1 MEQQKNK
8 KMVGIYPPFL
18 YYNIYMARVKSK
30 WICQECG
37 YETAGYLGKCPE
49 CGAWGSLVEEVQFA
63 SKPQQASV
71 HDEFINREKP
81 ELLKDIH
88 IGEELRVS
96 TNISEFDRI
105 LGGGLVQGSLVL
117 IAGDPGIGKSTILLQ
132 TSGELCKNNKKVLYV
147 SAEESASQLKLR
159 AQRLSINSD
168 SLYVYPQT
176 SMESIKSQIE
186 EIMPDVVVI
195 DSIQAIYSQ
204 NVASSA
210 GSVSQIRECT
220 NILMHIAKSKTI
232 IVIGHVT
239 KEGNIAGPKVLEHMV
254 DTVIYFEGDKY
265 KSYRML
271 RSMKNRFGNT
281 SEVGIF
287 EMHSDGLKEV
297 KNPNELFLNER
308 SQIATPGSAIIVTN
322 EGTRPLLVEIQAL
335 VGTTP
340 YPSPRRV
347 TNGVDTSRVLQILAV
362 LEKRVGLNLSKQDVY
377 VNVMGGIDV
386 YEPSAD
392 LGIAL
397 AVATCARDV
406 VVDPQ
411 TVIIGEI
418 GLSGEIHPV
427 NNIEKR
433 LNEAV
438 MSGFKKAIIPYANK
452 VEDKRIEI
460 VPVKRL
466 MDAISACISPVEKK

>member
-1 MEQQKNK
+1 MQ
-8 KMVGIYPPFL
+8 
-18 YYNIYMARVKSK
+18 
-30 WICQECG
+30 
-37 YETAGYLGKCPE
+37 
-49 CGAWGSLVEEVQFA
+49 
-63 SKPQQASV
+63 
-71 HDEFINREKP
+71 
-81 ELLKDIH
+81 
-88 IGEELRVS
+88 
-96 TNISEFDRI
+96 
-105 LGGGLVQGSLVL
+105 
-117 IAGDPGIGKSTILLQ
+117 
-132 TSGELCKNNKKVLYV
+132 NNKKVLYV

-168 SLYVYPQT
+168 MLYVYPQT

-204 NVASSA
+204 NIASSA

-220 NILMHIAKSKTI
+220 NLLMHIAKSKNITV

-287 EMHSDGLKEV
+287 EMHTDGLHEV

-308 SQIATPGSAIIVTN
+308 SQVAAPGSAIIVTN

-340 YPSPRRV
+340 YPTPRRV

-386 YEPSAD
+386 SEPSAD

-438 MSGFKKAIIPYANK
+438 MSGFKKAIVPFANK
-452 VEDKRIEI
+452 IEDKRIEI

-466 MDAISACISPVEKK
+466 MDAIAACVSAQ

>member
-1 MEQQKNK
+1 
-8 KMVGIYPPFL
+8 
-18 YYNIYMARVKSK
+18 MAKVKSK

-37 YETAGYLGKCPE
+37 YESAGYLGKCPE
-49 CGAWGSLVEEVQFA
+49 CSSWGSFVEEVQ
-63 SKPQQASV
+63 SLIKPQA
-71 HDEFINREKP
+71 INAQGFLNDAKP
-81 ELLKDIH
+81 SLLSDIH
-88 IGEELRVS
+88 IGEEVRVS

-159 AQRLSINSD
+159 AERLEINSNN
-168 SLYVYPQT
+168 LFIYPQIN
-176 SMESIKSQIE
+176 MESIRA
-186 EIMPDVVVI
+186 EIDNLSPDIVVV

-204 NVASSA
+204 TITSSA
-210 GSVSQIRECT
+210 GSVSQIRECC
-220 NILMHIAKSKTI
+220 NILMQLAKNKNITV

-239 KEGNIAGPKVLEHMV
+239 KDGSIAGPKVLEHMV

-287 EMHSDGLKEV
+287 EMGSKGLV
-297 KNPNELFLNER
+297 CVTNPNELFLNER
-308 SQIATPGSAIIVTN
+308 SQGAIPGSAIVVTN

-340 YPSPRRV
+340 YPTPRRV
-347 TNGVDTSRVLQILAV
+347 TNGVDSSRLLQILAV

-377 VNVMGGIDV
+377 VNVMGGIEVD
-386 YEPSAD
+386 EPSAD

-406 VVDPQ
+406 VVDSQ

-418 GLSGEIHPV
+418 GLSGEVHPV
-427 NNIEKR
+427 HNIEKR
-433 LNEAV
+433 LNEAL
-438 MSGFKKAIIPYANK
+438 SCGFKKAIVPFANK
-452 VEDKRIEI
+452 VEFNGLEI

-466 MDAISACISPVEKK
+466 IDAISACVSAK

>member
-1 MEQQKNK
+1 
-8 KMVGIYPPFL
+8 
-18 YYNIYMARVKSK
+18 MAKTKSK
-30 WICQECG
+30 WVCKECG

-49 CGAWGSLVEEVQFA
+49 CGSWGSFIEEIQFSQKLPNA
-63 SKPQQASV
+63 AAN
-71 HDEFINREKP
+71 EFINNEKP

-105 LGGGLVQGSLVL
+105 LGGGFVQGSLVL
-117 IAGDPGIGKSTILLQ
+117 LAGDPGIGKSTITLQ
-132 TSGELCKNNKKVLYV
+132 TCGELCKNGKKVLYI

-159 AQRLSINSD
+159 AERLNISED
-168 SLYVYPQT
+168 KLYIYPQT
-176 SMESIKSQIE
+176 NMENIKIQIE
-186 EIMPDVVVI
+186 EIMPDFVVV
-195 DSIQAIYSQ
+195 DSIQAIYSN
-204 NVASSA
+204 NVPSSA
-210 GSVSQIRECT
+210 GSVSQIRECC
-220 NILMHIAKSKTI
+220 NLLMHIAKSKNITT

-239 KEGNIAGPKVLEHMV
+239 KDGNIAGPKVLEHMV

-265 KSYRML
+265 KSYRIL

-281 SEVGIF
+281 AEVGIF
-287 EMHSDGLKEV
+287 EMAADGLRCV
-297 KNPNELFLNER
+297 SNPNELFLNER
-308 SQIATPGSAIIVTN
+308 SQVAAPGSAIIVTN
-322 EGTRPLLVEIQAL
+322 EGTRPLMVEIQAL
-335 VGTTP
+335 VGMTS

-347 TNGVDTSRVLQILAV
+347 TNGVDLSRLHQILAV

-386 YEPSAD
+386 DEPSAD

-406 VVDPQ
+406 VVDSQ
-411 TVIIGEI
+411 TVIMGEI

-433 LNEAV
+433 LNEAIA
-438 MSGFKKAIIPYANK
+438 SGFKKAIIPDANNVPK
-452 VEDKRIEI
+452 DMKKIEI
-460 VPVKRL
+460 VRVKRL
-466 MDAISACISPVEKK
+466 IDAIAACVSTGK

>member
-1 MEQQKNK
+1 
-8 KMVGIYPPFL
+8 
-18 YYNIYMARVKSK
+18 MAKVKSK
-30 WICQECG
+30 WICTECG
-37 YETAGYLGKCPE
+37 YESAGYLGKCPE
-49 CGAWGSLVEEVQFA
+49 CGAWGTLSEEIQFA
-63 SKPQQASV
+63 SKPSQQN
-71 HDEFINREKP
+71 EFVNTQKP
-81 ELLKDIH
+81 ELLKDICLNDEVR
-88 IGEELRVS
+88 IS

-132 TSGELCKNNKKVLYV
+132 TSGELCKNGKKVLYV
-147 SAEESASQLKLR
+147 SAEESSAQIKLR
-159 AQRLSINSD
+159 AQRLCVNSD
-168 SLYVYPQT
+168 NLYIYPQT
-176 SMESIKSQIE
+176 LMENIKSQIE
-186 EIMPDVVVI
+186 EISPDVVVI

-204 NVASSA
+204 SVSSSS
-210 GSVSQIRECT
+210 GSVTQIRECT
-220 NILMHIAKSKTI
+220 NLLMHIAKSKNITV

-239 KEGNIAGPKVLEHMV
+239 KDGSIAGPKILEHMV

-287 EMHSDGLKEV
+287 EMHSDGLKEI

-308 SQIATPGSAIIVTN
+308 SQISTPGSAIIVTN

-347 TNGVDTSRVLQILAV
+347 TNGADSGRVLQILAV

-377 VNVMGGIDV
+377 VNVTGGIDV
-386 YEPSAD
+386 SEPAAD

-406 VVDPQ
+406 AVDSQ

-427 NNIEKR
+427 DNIEKR

-452 VEDKRIEI
+452 INDKRIET

-466 MDAISACISPVEKK
+466 IDAISACVSPVSF

>member
-1 MEQQKNK
+1 
-8 KMVGIYPPFL
+8 
-18 YYNIYMARVKSK
+18 MAKVKSK
-30 WICQECG
+30 WVCQECG

-49 CGAWGSLVEEVQFA
+49 CGTWGSFVEEVQT
-63 SKPQQASV
+63 SLKPQNTSPQGIVNDTKPSL
-71 HDEFINREKP
+71 IN
-81 ELLKDIH
+81 DIH
-88 IGEELRVS
+88 IGEEVRVS

-105 LGGGLVQGSLVL
+105 LGGGLVQGSLIL

-132 TSGELCKNNKKVLYV
+132 TSGELAKNGEKILYV

-159 AQRLSINSD
+159 ANRLGVNSD
-168 SLYVYPQT
+168 CLYVYPQT
-176 SMESIKSQIE
+176 NLENIRQQIE
-186 EIMPDVVVI
+186 EIKPDTVVI

-204 NVASSA
+204 TITSSA
-210 GSVSQIRECT
+210 GSVSQIRECC
-220 NILMHIAKSKTI
+220 NILMQIAKTQNITI
-232 IVIGHVT
+232 IIIGHVT
-239 KEGNIAGPKVLEHMV
+239 KDGNIAGPKILEHMV

-287 EMHSDGLKEV
+287 EMQTKGLVEV

-308 SQIATPGSAIIVTN
+308 SQEAIPGSAIVVTN

-335 VGTTP
+335 VGSTP
-340 YPSPRRV
+340 YPTPRRV
-347 TNGVDTSRVLQILAV
+347 ANGVDTSRVLQILAV

-377 VNVMGGIDV
+377 INVMGGIDV
-386 YEPSAD
+386 DEPSAD
-392 LGIAL
+392 LGIAM
-397 AVATCARDV
+397 AIATCARDV

-427 NNIEKR
+427 SNLEKR
-433 LNEAV
+433 LNEASA
-438 MSGFKKAIIPYANK
+438 SGFKKAIIPYANRNIK
-452 VEDKRIEI
+452 HEKIKT

-466 MDAISACISPVEKK
+466 IDAITACVNPG

>member
-1 MEQQKNK
+1 
-8 KMVGIYPPFL
+8 
-18 YYNIYMARVKSK
+18 MAKLKTK

-49 CGAWGSLVEEVQFA
+49 CASWGSLVEEIQQSSTMTQVSVDFLNTQ
-63 SKPQQASV
+63 KPS
-71 HDEFINREKP
+71 
-81 ELLKDIH
+81 LLHEIKLSNEI
-88 IGEELRVS
+88 RVS
-96 TNISEFDRI
+96 TSISEFDRV
-105 LGGGLVQGSLVL
+105 LGGGLVQGSMVL

-132 TSGELCKNNKKVLYV
+132 TSGLLCKSNKKVLYV
-147 SAEESASQLKLR
+147 SAEESASQIKLR
-159 AQRLSINSD
+159 ADRLSID
-168 SLYVYPQT
+168 AKSLYIYPQT
-176 SMESIKSQIE
+176 NLEFIKKEIE
-186 EIMPDVVVI
+186 NIKPDVVVV
-195 DSIQAIYSQ
+195 DSIQAIYTQ
-204 NVASSA
+204 NMSSSA
-210 GSVSQIRECT
+210 GSITQIRECCNFLMQMAKNE
-220 NILMHIAKSKTI
+220 NITV

-265 KSYRML
+265 KSYRIL
-271 RSMKNRFGNT
+271 RSTKNRFGNT

-287 EMHSDGLKEV
+287 EMGVNGLIEV
-297 KNPNELFLNER
+297 INPSTLFLNEH
-308 SQIATPGSAIIVTN
+308 SDVTAPGSVIIATN

-347 TNGVDTSRVLQILAV
+347 ANGVDFSRVLQILAV

-377 VNVMGGIDV
+377 VNVIGGVEIS
-386 YEPSAD
+386 EPAAD

-406 VVDPQ
+406 VVDPH

-418 GLSGEIHPV
+418 GLSGEIRAV

-433 LNEAV
+433 IIEAQKL
-438 MSGFKKAIIPYANK
+438 GFKKAIIPSANSNFK
-452 VEDKRIEI
+452 DKISGIEI
-460 VPVKRL
+460 IKVKRL
-466 MDAISACISPVEKK
+466 IDAITSCISRV